1 MTVAYSVCVGG
12 AGIDYSRVTSV
23 SYPYSDYYIKPA
35 VFGAVG

>member
-1 MTVAYSVCVGG
+1 MTVTYSVCVSG

-23 SYPYSDYYIKPA
+23 LYTYSDYYVKPA